1 LELIAS
7 LWSLFALALVF
18 IYLFI
23 YANLGATGA
32 EELIQ
37 KIEYDYG
44 DYNDYSL
51 TGVHVHPILNTY

>member
-1 LELIAS
+1 LALFAS
-7 LWSLFALALVF
+7 LWSLFASASV
-18 IYLFI
+18 FI

-44 DYNDYSL
+44 DDNDYSI
-51 TGVHVHPILNTY
+51 TSVHAHPTLNTY